1 MDWNGIVNY
10 PEFWRGTLMTDPIL
24 KLEELFV
31 LRQKERNDKQ
41 DKYTQELIEKV
52 DSLLGSRL
60 VLALDQM
67 GAVPWRVENTKAMRE
82 FDFRGGK
89 FNLVVNTSLD
99 SQSTDVE
106 IQTIEPQFEK
116 LIKKANINA
125 VCEDWFFNSI
135 ETISFELKNRI
146 KT

>member
-1 MDWNGIVNY
+1 
-10 PEFWRGTLMTDPIL
+10 MTDPIL